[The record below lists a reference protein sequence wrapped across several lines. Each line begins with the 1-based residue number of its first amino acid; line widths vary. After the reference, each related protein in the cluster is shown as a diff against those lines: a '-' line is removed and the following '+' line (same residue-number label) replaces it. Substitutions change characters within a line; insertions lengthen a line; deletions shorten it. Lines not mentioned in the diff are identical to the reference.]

1 MNDKNTTRSDS
12 QTVAGSNSAGNR
24 GTSFRRFVGRTAS
37 FNILYLLGLGLG
49 FGLQLLREMHKDTFT
64 WSSVLES
71 NNRAIALLVA
81 VPSLILLLCSMV
93 RLRLGKQRG
102 LTYYLVAGSMI
113 LLAASIFILAKE
125 WPNKMVLA
133 YTLVPAGLI
142 LLGTAM
148 RTLKISPRRITKD
161 FFHVIGSM
169 FWLSKDP
176 RRVTKG
182 QYSDMLET
190 LYLVVAGFVL
200 GSLCDAGW
208 IGLETAAWIWIG
220 VLIFTIL
227 AVMPVFNI
235 FHVIFI
241 LVVCGAAPLLE
252 IWTRHSELWGRILGS
267 RTDWLHDFFRCLAG
281 LDLNYSGDFRQM
293 AFILSIIFAVL
304 IPLSWFLTQIWKKH
318 TFHAA
323 TVTKFE
329 ICRGVRTVVSGT
341 DNVDAK
347 YDNLIKFS
355 FFGFKG
361 NVICQDS
368 NNAQK
373 YTVRNIFFLPFC
385 SDKIR
390 KVIKTGLVEQ
400 TIKEG

>member
-1 MNDKNTTRSDS
+1 MNDQDNTNKIDSINIDRS
-12 QTVAGSNSAGNR
+12 SARNR
-24 GTSFRRFVGRTAS
+24 SALSGRFVEKAA
-37 FNILYLLGLGLG
+37 FFALIYVLGISLG
-49 FGLQLLREMHKDTFT
+49 FGLQLLRDMSNDTLT
-64 WSSVLES
+64 ISTALES
-71 NNRAIALLVA
+71 NNKAVPLLA
-81 VPSLILLLCSMV
+81 AMPSLILLLFSMV
-93 RLRLGKQRG
+93 RLKLRKRG
-102 LTYYLVAGSMI
+102 AFTFYLTATALV
-113 LLAASIFILAKE
+113 LLAASIFMLARE

-133 YTLVPAGLI
+133 YTLVPAGL
-142 LLGTAM
+142 LLLWIGM
-148 RTLKISPRRITKD
+148 KVIKITPGRIFKD

-176 RRVTKG
+176 RKVTKG
-182 QYSDMLET
+182 QFSDILET
-190 LYLVVAGFVL
+190 FYLVVAGFAL
-200 GSLCDAGW
+200 GAICDAGW
-208 IGLETAAWIWIG
+208 IGLETGAWIWIG

-252 IWTRHSELWGRILGS
+252 IWTMHSELWGRILGS
-267 RTDWLHDFFRCLAG
+267 HTDWLHDFFRHLAG

-293 AFILSIIFAVL
+293 AFLLSTVFAVL
-304 IPLSWFLTQIWKKH
+304 IPLSWLLTKIWKIH

-341 DNVDAK
+341 DNVDAR
-347 YDNLIKFS
+347 YANLLKFA

-368 NNAQK
+368 NNVQK
-373 YTVRNIFFLPFC
+373 YTVRNVFLLPFC

-390 KVIKTGLVEQ
+390 EVIKTGLVEQ
-400 TIKEG
+400 TDKDN